1 MDIVKIDISSLNSA
15 PYNPRLDLKPT
26 DPEYIK
32 LKNSIQE
39 FGCVEPIVVNKRN
52 NVIVGGHQR
61 YKVLKDLGYKEV
73 DVVYVDL
80 DDIHEKSLNIA
91 LNKIS
96 GDWDADKLE
105 DLLREIKLDDS
116 IDSLLTGF
124 DLEEIDTILG
134 TADDL
139 VLDNLD
145 IDDVTEENTQ
155 DNGKKIY
162 IKIGDKKKI
171 EISEKQCEEIIKL
184 KDSEILQRLLWDYT

>member
-1 MDIVKIDISSLNSA
+1 MDIVKIDINLLNPA
-15 PYNPRLDLKPT
+15 PYNPRLDLKPN
-26 DPEYIK
+26 DSEYIK
-32 LKNSIQE
+32 LKKSIQE

-91 LNKIS
+91 LNKIN

-105 DLLREIKLDDS
+105 DLLREINLDDS
-116 IDSLLTGF
+116 IDDLLTGF
-124 DLEEIDTILG
+124 DPEEIDTILG
-134 TADDL
+134 TEDDL

-155 DNGKKIY
+155 NNGKKIY